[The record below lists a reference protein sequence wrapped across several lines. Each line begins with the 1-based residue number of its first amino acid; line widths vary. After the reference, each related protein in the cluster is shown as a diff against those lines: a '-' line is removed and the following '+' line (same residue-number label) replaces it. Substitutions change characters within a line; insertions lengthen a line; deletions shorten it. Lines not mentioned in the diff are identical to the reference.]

1 MAILLTLTLK
11 LVILFLAKIHGIER
25 FVHFFRYFAIVMQ
38 EATVYQNLT
47 QLSIRKSRANF
58 LLSDL
63 TQLLELCHVEVTSLR
78 LERKDA
84 DFVGIFLTVDPQEL
98 KHLLPT
104 LRRFGYEVLSKHE
117 EDNWEDKLQEH
128 ASYLDKYLSI

>member
-1 MAILLTLTLK
+1 M
-11 LVILFLAKIHGIER
+11 H
-25 FVHFFRYFAIVMQ
+25 
-38 EATVYQNLT
+38 EATVYQNLS
-47 QLSIRKSRANF
+47 QLSIRKSRVDF

-63 TQLLELCHVEVTSLR
+63 TQLIELCHVEITSLH
-78 LERKDA
+78 LERQHA
-84 DFVGIFLTVDPQEL
+84 DCVDVLLTVYSQDL

-117 EDNWEDKLQEH
+117 EDHWEDKLQEH

>member
-1 MAILLTLTLK
+1 MST
-11 LVILFLAKIHGIER
+11 F
-25 FVHFFRYFAIVMQ
+25 FVNLAIVMH

-47 QLSIRKSRANF
+47 QLSIRKSRVDF

-63 TQLLELCHVEVTSLR
+63 TQLLELCHVEITSLH
-78 LERKDA
+78 LERQDA
-84 DFVGIFLTVDPQEL
+84 DCVDILLKVDPQDL

-104 LRRFGYEVLSKHE
+104 LRRFGYEVLSKHK
-117 EDNWEDKLQEH
+117 EDNWEDKLQGH

>member
-1 MAILLTLTLK
+1 M
-11 LVILFLAKIHGIER
+11 H
-25 FVHFFRYFAIVMQ
+25 

-47 QLSIRKSRANF
+47 KLSIRKSRVDF

-63 TQLLELCHVEVTSLR
+63 IQLLELCHVEITSLH
-78 LERKDA
+78 LESQHA
-84 DFVGIFLTVDPQEL
+84 DCVDILLTVDPQDL

-117 EDNWEDKLQEH
+117 EDIWEVQLQEH
-128 ASYLDKYLSI
+128 ASYLDKYLSM

>member
-1 MAILLTLTLK
+1 
-11 LVILFLAKIHGIER
+11 
-25 FVHFFRYFAIVMQ
+25 MQ

-47 QLSIRKSRANF
+47 QLSIRKSRENF

-63 TQLLELCHVEVTSLR
+63 TQLLELCHVEVTSLHV
-78 LERKDA
+78 ERKDA

>member
-1 MAILLTLTLK
+1 
-11 LVILFLAKIHGIER
+11 
-25 FVHFFRYFAIVMQ
+25 MQ

-47 QLSIRKSRANF
+47 QLSIRKSRENF

-63 TQLLELCHVEVTSLR
+63 TQLLELCHVEVTSLHF
-78 LERKDA
+78 ERNDA

>member
-1 MAILLTLTLK
+1 MSTFF
-11 LVILFLAKIHGIER
+11 VIL
-25 FVHFFRYFAIVMQ
+25 AIVMH
-38 EATVYQNLT
+38 EANVYQKLT
-47 QLSIRKSRANF
+47 QLSIRKSRVDF

-63 TQLLELCHVEVTSLR
+63 IQLLELCHVEITSLH
-78 LERKDA
+78 LERQHA
-84 DFVGIFLTVDPQEL
+84 DCVEILLTVDPQDL

-128 ASYLDKYLSI
+128 ALYLDKYLSM

>member
-1 MAILLTLTLK
+1 MEWRSLSTFF
-11 LVILFLAKIHGIER
+11 VILAL
-25 FVHFFRYFAIVMQ
+25 VMH

-47 QLSIRKSRANF
+47 QLSIRKSRADF
-58 LLSDL
+58 LLSEL
-63 TQLLELCHVEVTSLR
+63 TQLLEICHVEITSLH
-78 LERKDA
+78 LERQIA
-84 DFVGIFLTVDPQEL
+84 DCVDIMLTVDTQDL

-117 EDNWEDKLQEH
+117 EDNWEDKLKEH